1 MNSLLQQKALDEAQQ
16 EAMHLPISKKPVE
29 VKRIQNRTRI
39 GVDFQK

>member
-29 VKRIQNRTRI
+29 VKNP
-39 GVDFQK
+39 K